1 MRREKV
7 VVLEE
12 YKQRRKA
19 YFKYKRK
26 QTMKQLMEDIF
37 TGFLL
42 YSIPAIGISLLL
54 LLLLIALRII

>member
-26 QTMKQLMEDIF
+26 QTMKQLIDI
-37 TGFLL
+37 
-42 YSIPAIGISLLL
+42 
-54 LLLLIALRII
+54 LLLIFILSCSILIIILPIL